1 MPSITI
7 RDVPEE
13 VRDVLAGRAA
23 KAGQSLQEFLLREF
37 TALAALPTVEELLER
52 AAARS
57 KALRSRLSAEE
68 ILALRAND
76 RK

>member
-13 VRDVLAGRAA
+13 VHDVLAGRAA
-23 KAGQSLQEFLLREF
+23 HAGQSLQEFLLREF
-37 TALAALPTVEELLER
+37 IALAALPTVEELLER

-57 KALRSRLSAEE
+57 KALGSRLSAEE
-68 ILALRAND
+68 ILAHRAAD

>member
-23 KAGQSLQEFLLREF
+23 RAGQSLQEFLLREF
-37 TALAALPTVEELLER
+37 IALAALPTVEEVLER

-57 KALRSRLSAEE
+57 QLLGSRLSAEE
-68 ILALRAND
+68 ILAHRAAD